1 MDNNR
6 LEKLVKNF
14 VDEDKARIAAARNKT
29 AMPSSIQYALQK
41 FESKGNGEQTT
52 TDGVL
57 GRKTTT
63 LPLRKPATYGSAPQA
78 GYSTPNSVQQ
88 VKVFDFYLELKVL
101 LLFSNL

>member
-14 VDEDKARIAAARNKT
+14 VDEDKARIAAARNK
-29 AMPSSIQYALQK
+29 AMPSSIQFALQK

-57 GRKTTT
+57 GRKTAT
-63 LPLRKPATYGSAPQA
+63 LPVRKPAVYGTAPQP
-78 GYSTPNSVQQ
+78 GYSTTNSVQQ
-88 VKVFDFYLELKVL
+88 VKIGVILFINKSDF
-101 LLFSNL
+101 